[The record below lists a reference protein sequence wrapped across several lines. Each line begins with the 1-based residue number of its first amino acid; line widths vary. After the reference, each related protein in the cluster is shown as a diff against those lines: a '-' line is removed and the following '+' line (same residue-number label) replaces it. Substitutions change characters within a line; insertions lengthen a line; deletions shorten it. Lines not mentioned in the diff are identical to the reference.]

1 MSPSHGNVAHPGHQG
16 GGLVPG
22 LLVQLVTLE
31 PLGALG
37 DGGPVHL
44 NLATTSAMDEETQN
58 YVYNNLSQGSSP
70 ERRPG
75 RVVVVVDHALD
86 VLHELLLVLD
96 FGGRACVIGVALI
109 KTELIEVSTLDLRG
123 PQSPDTQQGRADMR
137 TGTCPPHCR
146 SVTMRIY
153 R

>member
-1 MSPSHGNVAHPGHQG
+1 MSPSHDNVAHPGHQG

-31 PLGALG
+31 TLGALG

-44 NLATTSAMDEETQN
+44 HLATASAIMDEEIQN
-58 YVYNNLSQGSSP
+58 HVSQYSLVSLLSP

-86 VLHELLLVLD
+86 VLHQFLLVLD
-96 FGGRACVIGVALI
+96 VGRRARVIGVALI
-109 KTELIEVSTLDLRG
+109 KT
-123 PQSPDTQQGRADMR
+123 
-137 TGTCPPHCR
+137 
-146 SVTMRIY
+146 
-153 R
+153 

>member
-1 MSPSHGNVAHPGHQG
+1 MFSPK
-16 GGLVPG
+16 
-22 LLVQLVTLE
+22 E
-31 PLGALG
+31 
-37 DGGPVHL
+37 
-44 NLATTSAMDEETQN
+44 
-58 YVYNNLSQGSSP
+58 GSSP

-86 VLHELLLVLD
+86 VLHQLLLLLD
-96 FGGRACVIGVALI
+96 VGGRASVIGVALI
-109 KTELIEVSTLDLRG
+109 KTELTEVRTSDLQG
-123 PQSPDTQQGRADMR
+123 PHSPDTRQGRADMR